1 MRPASGEPVDRRLA
15 GLGVDAPVGDLLG
28 PRGEQVVQRV
38 QGLDAVVAGLG
49 QERLPDPPVQP
60 FLLSPPLRLTGQ
72 SRLILWITSG
82 RGGRRL
88 PGFAAGAFETA
99 DGFLVAADFGGEGFE
114 ALAELVDLDGETGQ
128 GGGVVAAGAVFL
140 DDSAQVGPPVESG
153 PADAG
158 AGGYFGEGDGLPGR
172 GEFGAG
178 GLDPGLL
185 AGVSWHRPG

>member
-1 MRPASGEPVDRRLA
+1 VDRPVVGGFRPGLEQAVHLRQVRDA
-15 GLGVDAPVGDLLG
+15 GPVADL
-28 PRGEQVVQRV
+28 
-38 QGLDAVVAGLG
+38 D
-49 QERLPDPPVQP
+49 QELVPH
-60 FLLSPPLRLTGQ
+60 SPEKTFDFTPSFWLTGQ

-128 GGGVVAAGAVFL
+128 GGGVVAAGAVFR
-140 DDSAQVGPPVESG
+140 DDSAQVGPPVEGG

-178 GLDPGLL
+178 GLDPGQLV
-185 AGVSWHRPG
+185 GVSWHRPG

>member
-1 MRPASGEPVDRRLA
+1 MRTAGVVFLA
-15 GLGVDAPVGDLLG
+15 PGIQRGL
-28 PRGEQVVQRV
+28 QR
-38 QGLDAVVAGLG
+38 LDALKRAMDIEQLAL
-49 QERLPDPPVQP
+49 QSLVQP
-60 FLLSPPLRLTGQ
+60 LDLSRRGRLTGQ

-82 RGGRRL
+82 RGGWRL

-140 DDSAQVGPPVESG
+140 DDSAQVGPPVEGG